1 MECLPKYLNIM
12 NNEQEDRIKD
22 SFDEFEQ
29 KVFDS
34 VENIIYR

>member
-1 MECLPKYLNIM
+1 M